1 MVKGVENSNLF
12 HDAID
17 IVPLQDFVYH
27 FNGDL
32 DVGVVLVV
40 RLEYMSKRSSADLL
54 CRRVKLI
61 VLSQLCN
68 TLLII
73 GRAALKYLPL
83 NRLDQLVVIGRFSLS
98 GRGLAFFSLLRIDQ
112 SVFWFFSTCGCLLF
126 ERLRILLH

>member
-40 RLEYMSKRSSADLL
+40 RLVYKSKRSSADLL
-54 CRRVKLI
+54 CRIVKLI

-83 NRLDQLVVIGRFSLS
+83 NRLDQLAVIGRFSLS